1 MRVILTEE
9 QLKLVRLIKENTEF
23 YEKIKTRVDEIKKN
37 ADGLYNIIT
46 FTTIAEIRDG
56 ETDISVMERKVK
68 ELDNILYNIGKKV
81 SDYFERYDEETYFA
95 KKLDDVQNDLE
106 DRIRTVDKK
115 LMALDSI
122 VTHLKPFAKVDEYG
136 DAREKDWD
144 EPFNNISPINL

>member
-23 YEKIKTRVDEIKKN
+23 SEMINSRVEEVKKN

-56 ETDISVMERKVK
+56 ETDISVMEQKVNN
-68 ELDNILYNIGKKV
+68 LDSILMNLSRKV
-81 SDYFERYDEETYFA
+81 SDYFKRYDEDTYFA
-95 KKLDDVQNDLE
+95 KKLDEVEGDLE

-115 LMALDSI
+115 IMALDRI
-122 VTHLKPFAKVDEYG
+122 VTQLKPFAKVNEYG
-136 DAREKDWD
+136 EGREKDWD
-144 EPFNNISPINL
+144 EPFNNISPIKL

>member
-23 YEKIKTRVDEIKKN
+23 SEMINSRVEEVKKN

-56 ETDISVMERKVK
+56 ETDISVMEQKVK
-68 ELDNILYNIGKKV
+68 NLDSILMNLSRKV
-81 SDYFERYDEETYFA
+81 SDYFKRYDEDTYFA
-95 KKLDDVQNDLE
+95 KKLDEVEGDLE

-115 LMALDSI
+115 IMALDRI
-122 VTHLKPFAKVDEYG
+122 VTQLKPFAKVNEYG
-136 DAREKDWD
+136 EGREKDWD
-144 EPFNNISPINL
+144 EPFNNISPIKL